1 MSIKMP
7 ILSVYDENGNQIP
20 VPAIRGAQGASPVKG
35 VDYWTSADKAEIV
48 EATTA
53 ALDLSSYATHEE
65 VEQEIGNF
73 NFIKVLTSLP
83 LDGFPNRIYLVPK
96 TDTQTQDL
104 FDEYVWINKGTEEA
118 PQWGWEWITTKQIEV
133 DLTDYATKEYA
144 DTVSSNSLKKVYP
157 IGSIYLT
164 MSATNPT
171 ELFGFGEWTLI
182 SNSFLVGAGD
192 LYAVG
197 ATGGEATHTLTIE
210 EMPNHLHKISSS
222 LQWADQTGNV
232 QGGTNTY
239 YKRSES
245 QTTQL
250 AGGDQPHNNMPPYV
264 AVYMWQRT
272 A

>member
-1 MSIKMP
+1 MSIKIP

-20 VPAIRGAQGASPVKG
+20 VPAIKGASPIKG
-35 VDYWTSADKAEIV
+35 VDYWTSTDKAEIV

-53 ALDLSSYATHEE
+53 ALDLSSYATHED
-65 VEQEIGNF
+65 VEQVIAYF
-73 NFIKVLTSLP
+73 NFIKVMDELP

-104 FDEYVWINKGTEEA
+104 FDEYVWVNKGTDEA
-118 PQWGWEWITTKQIEV
+118 PQWGWEWVTTKQIEV
-133 DLTDYATKEYA
+133 DLTPYATKEYA
-144 DTVSSNSLKKVYP
+144 DTSALNTLKSVYP
-157 IGSIYLT
+157 VGSIYLT
-164 MSATNPT
+164 MNATNPA
-171 ELFGFGEWTLI
+171 ELFGFGTWEKLPDR
-182 SNSFLVGAGD
+182 FLLGASDTYEVGS
-192 LYAVG
+192 
-197 ATGGEATHTLTIE
+197 TGGEATHTLSIE
-210 EMPNHLHKISSS
+210 EMPSHLHKISSS

-250 AGGDQPHNNMPPYV
+250 AGGGQPHNNMPPYL